1 MNILAGLETF
11 LYLISSVLLFPVVAG
26 LVLLVAW
33 VAIFAGGFLREWNER
48 RRNTSNPHERFQN
61 S

>member
-1 MNILAGLETF
+1 MDILAGLETF

-33 VAIFAGGFLREWNER
+33 VAIFSGGF
-48 RRNTSNPHERFQN
+48 
-61 S
+61 